1 MSHKPL
7 LAAAAMSL
15 LSAAAVH
22 AETFHY
28 RGDAEVTAV
37 SGAGCTGPRTYT
49 LHSLDLLVRDDAH
62 EPRYQGFVGGQG
74 LSVRRFTGA
83 ELSDLS
89 VTVANA
95 DPKLATRFHL
105 SLSALG
111 SEVLTGHTAAAS
123 VPADT
128 PGCFLDAVDFNF
140 ARVADAQAADSWS
153 KFASSFQI
161 LQLQAQWAASW
172 KQNDFAAALPV
183 ARQAEAL
190 AEQSFGASDGRLLP
204 TLERLIASLMCSGNT
219 PEAVQQLRRA
229 FVLDGHTAARDNQI
243 LSDLGQSIIAAHKYA
258 ALETLVRGAIA
269 VEEKA
274 TPPADL
280 AVYLSY
286 LGVLL
291 ETASRYAE
299 AEPVLRRAVQLDEQS
314 LGPNDPQLA
323 IALNQL
329 GQTLMYLGKYAESE
343 QDLRRAL
350 AIAEQAPQA
359 LYSGD
364 FLISLADMLRLVG
377 RFEESE
383 TFARRALT
391 LAEQNSNGSPVRLI
405 AAATGLGILYSYS
418 HRDAEAEPYLRQ
430 ALQLVEKMD
439 GPNHPDVAVALN
451 NLGSALNDLGRYQE
465 ADPLLRRAIDIW
477 DASFGPM
484 HVNLTRALMNLGSAL
499 MATGDFS
506 EAELDFTRAYRIAAV
521 AGVAPPVWRTPS
533 KLMYLYGDAHVG
545 QPDLAIFYGKKS
557 VNTFQG
563 LRSNLGGAA
572 GAQESFLTT
581 VEPTYRR
588 LADLL
593 IQQGRLG
600 EAQQVLALLKQQEY
614 LEFIKHGAGT
624 DPGKTLLDFTPA
636 EQKLAKPD
644 AEIVALDTQS
654 STLRAKLQA
663 DGKLTAAEQQQLD
676 ALPGETQAA
685 QAAFNA
691 QVAALRKPTDRKLQ
705 DLEKQY
711 VSLGK
716 EYGALQ
722 EKFRSE
728 GDKFSATDHARLG
741 ELRKSMDAAQATFDA
756 RAEEVARSS
765 ADPEAQKRRQH
776 EINDF
781 SRAFQ
786 GTLKEMGHDA
796 LLAQYFIL
804 DDKVAILLTTPNAVV
819 SREYAIKRDALN
831 AQIQSFRKVLNN
843 PRQDPRPEA
852 QALYKILLGPIA
864 DDLRQAGAKTLMLSL
879 DDTLRYIPFAA
890 LNDGKQYL
898 IEDYSLVM
906 VTEAVRDKL
915 AKLPNAE
922 WTVWGLGTTKAGPGY
937 AALPW
942 VDVELNGIAGQQ
954 GVLHGKV
961 LLDKSFNEESLRDG
975 LDRAYPVIHI
985 ASHFQFTP
993 GSMDDSFLLLGDG
1006 THMTLAQIRNKLNF
1020 DKVELL
1026 TLSACETAVGDGG
1039 ANHHGVEVEGL
1050 GALAQQAGAKAVLAT
1065 LWPVADES
1073 TSELMRALY
1082 KEHRDNHRD
1091 KADALREAQ
1100 LDLIRGTV
1108 VPDAAAKDAHRGL
1121 TRTDA
1126 DQAPGNFRADPKAP
1140 FAHPYYWAPFILMG
1154 NWL

>member
-1 MSHKPL
+1 MPLKPL
-7 LAAAAMSL
+7 LAAAAMSM

-28 RGDAEVTAV
+28 RGDAQVTAV
-37 SGAGCTGPRTYT
+37 SGAGCTGPRTFA
-49 LHSLDLLVRDDAH
+49 LHSIDLLVRDDA
-62 EPRYQGFVGGQG
+62 PGLRYQGFLVGQG
-74 LSVRRFTGA
+74 LSVRQFVGA
-83 ELSDLS
+83 GLNELS
-89 VTVANA
+89 VTVAIA

-111 SEVLTGHTAAAS
+111 SDVMTGHTAAAS
-123 VPADT
+123 VAAET

-140 ARVADAQAADSWS
+140 SRVADAQAPDSWL
-153 KFASSFQI
+153 KVASSFQ
-161 LQLQAQWAASW
+161 LLELQAQWAASW
-172 KQNDFAAALPV
+172 KQNDFAAALPL

-190 AEQSFGASDGRLLP
+190 AEKSFGATDGRLSP
-204 TLERLIASLMCSGNT
+204 TLERLIASLMCTGNT

-229 FVLDGHTAARDNQI
+229 FALDGHTAARDNQI
-243 LSDLGQSIIAAHKYA
+243 LGDLGQSIIAARKYA
-258 ALETLVRGAIA
+258 ELESLLRQTIA
-269 VEEKA
+269 AEEKA

-291 ETASRYAE
+291 QNASRYAE

-323 IALNQL
+323 IALSQL
-329 GQTLMYLGKYAESE
+329 GQDLMYLGKYAESE

-350 AIAEQAPQA
+350 AIAEQAPQI
-359 LYSGD
+359 LYVGD
-364 FLISLADMLRLVG
+364 FLNSLADMLRLVG

-383 TFARRALT
+383 VFARRSLALAQQT
-391 LAEQNSNGSPVRLI
+391 PNGPPVRLI
-405 AAATGLGILYSYS
+405 GAATGLGILLSYS
-418 HRDAEAEPYLRQ
+418 HRNAEAEPYLRQ
-430 ALQLVEKMD
+430 ALQLIEKLD
-439 GPNHPDVAVALN
+439 GPTHPEVATALN
-451 NLGSALNDLGRYQE
+451 NLGSALDELGRYQE

-484 HVNLTRALMNLGSAL
+484 HVNLTRPLMNLGSAR
-499 MATGDFS
+499 MASGDFA
-506 EAELDFTRAYRIAAV
+506 EAELDFARAYRIAAV

-644 AEIVALDTQS
+644 AEIVALDRES
-654 STLRAKLQA
+654 SALRAKLQA
-663 DGKLTAAEQQQLD
+663 DGKLTAAEQQTLA
-676 ALPGETQAA
+676 ALPAQTQGA
-685 QAAFNA
+685 QAAFNG
-691 QVAALRKPTDRKLQ
+691 QVAALRKPTDQKLQ

-728 GDKFSATDHARLG
+728 GDAFSAADRSRLG
-741 ELRKSMDAAQATFDA
+741 ELRKSTDAAQGTFDA
-756 RAEEVARSS
+756 RAAEVAKSS

-786 GTLKEMGHDA
+786 GTLKELGHDA
-796 LLAQYFIL
+796 VLAQYFIL
-804 DDKVAILLTTPNAVV
+804 DDKISILLTTPNAVV
-819 SREYAIKRDALN
+819 SREYGIKRDALN
-831 AQIQSFRKVLNN
+831 AQIQNFRKVLND
-843 PRQDPRPEA
+843 PGQDPRPQA
-852 QALYKILLGPIA
+852 QALYKILLSPIA
-864 DDLRQAGAKTLMLSL
+864 DDLRQAGAKTVMLSL

-898 IEDYSLVM
+898 IENYSVVM

-975 LDRAYPVIHI
+975 LDQAYPIIHI

-1006 THMTLAQIRNKLNF
+1006 THLTLAQIRTKLNF
-1020 DKVELL
+1020 NNVELL
-1026 TLSACETAVGDGG
+1026 TLSACDTAVGDGG
-1039 ANHHGVEVEGL
+1039 ATHHGVEVEGL

-1108 VPDAAAKDAHRGL
+1108 VPDAAAKDGHRGL

-1126 DQAPGNFRADPKAP
+1126 AQAAGNFKADPKAP
-1140 FAHPYYWAPFILMG
+1140 FAHPYFWAPFILMG